1 MKKII
6 VLFSVVLLIS
16 SCKCVMSQSIPPQY
30 LYVDQTCGAALPD
43 YLPLF
48 RFTDNCGIDTVWQS
62 PTRGTW
68 LTVPTT
74 TVLIRATDNF
84 NNHTDLMFTVTLIDT
99 VPPVIELADSSLI
112 TNVYEKIDAV
122 YNIAD
127 RMLARTDLWANT
139 QIPDSLQTYEDYW
152 NETLVSWT
160 APAHAFTG
168 EGMRVWT
175 FASAGDTIIIR

>member
-1 MKKII
+1 MKK
-6 VLFSVVLLIS
+6 LFYFFGILLLS
-16 SCKCVMSQSIPPQY
+16 SCTCTLTIGQVPPQY
-30 LYVDQTCGAALPD
+30 LYMDATCGAALPD
-43 YLPLF
+43 YLPRLTV
-48 RFTDNCGIDTVWQS
+48 TDNCGVKSVEQS
-62 PTRGTW
+62 PSPGSW

-84 NNHTDLMFTVTLIDT
+84 NNVTDMMFTVTLVDT
-99 VPPVIELADSSLI
+99 IPPTITVNDTTLI
-112 TNVYEKIDAV
+112 SDVYEKIDAV

-127 RMLARTDLWANT
+127 KMLARTDLWADT

-152 NETLVSWT
+152 NDTLVSWS

-175 FASAGDTIIIR
+175 FASVGDTIIIK

>member
-6 VLFSVVLLIS
+6 ILFSVLLLIS
-16 SCKCVMSQSIPPQY
+16 GCKCVMSQSIPPQY
-30 LYVDQTCGAALPD
+30 LYVDARCGAALPD

-48 RFTDNCGIDTVWQS
+48 RFTDNCAIDTVWQS

-68 LTVPTT
+68 LTAPTT
-74 TVLIRATDNF
+74 TVLIRATDVF
-84 NNHTDLMFTVTLIDT
+84 NNHTDLMFDVTLVDT

-112 TNVYEKIDAV
+112 TNVYEKIDAI

-127 RMLARTDLWANT
+127 KMLARTDLWAST
-139 QIPDSLQTYEDYW
+139 QIPDSIPVWEDYF
-152 NETLVSWT
+152 NDVLVCWT
-160 APAHAFTG
+160 DPGHAFTG

-175 FASAGDTIIIR
+175 FAQSGDTLIIR